1 MVIVLTHLPLQ
12 VLLQRSDYTRKVA
25 KWGTMLGTFDI
36 KYLPQTAVKGQI
48 LAHLVAEF
56 TKELGSGDFK
66 RLRRPEEVMGVS
78 SVATQQAWQ
87 LFVDGAAN

>member
-1 MVIVLTHLPLQ
+1 
-12 VLLQRSDYTRKVA
+12 
-25 KWGTMLGTFDI
+25 MLGMFDI
-36 KYLPQTAVKGQI
+36 KYLPQTTVKGQI

-66 RLRRPEEVMGVS
+66 RLRRLEEVMGVS

>member
-1 MVIVLTHLPLQ
+1 M
-12 VLLQRSDYTRKVA
+12 
-25 KWGTMLGTFDI
+25 
-36 KYLPQTAVKGQI
+36 AVKGQI

-56 TKELGSGDFK
+56 TEELGSGDFK

-87 LFVDGAAN
+87 LFVDGAANQKGSGIGI